1 LTQKFSQFITEE
13 PKEQKYKVLNLVHD
27 TPDDPN
33 KTGDEIERQ
42 AKKMGIDIY
51 QLNIEYGYFTVN
63 EKGNLVAHNYS
74 AEVDQK
80 AVHRGKSKTSE
91 HDEKGWEVDP
101 ENTICFCRIAARP
114 RGNRLAEQVRLYGV
128 KTINSAFTHLICDDK
143 WLNYLAME
151 RAGLRQPRTA
161 LLTHEDNI
169 DLPIKTIG
177 GKYPMIL
184 KTAEGTQGVGV
195 IFIDSRKTLLA
206 TMQLITKID
215 PNIAMIIQE
224 FIKTPYDVRVMV
236 LNGEVVGQLKRPII
250 SGDFRSNI
258 SQGNEPQKMELTELE
273 KSECLKAAK
282 SVKGKWLGIDFIPSE
297 DRENKPPYFIEING
311 SPGTGHIDELND
323 INISKLVL
331 ETFKNRSNW

>member
-1 LTQKFSQFITEE
+1 LTESFSQFITEE
-13 PKEQKYKVLNLVHD
+13 PKEQKYRFLNLIHD
-27 TPDDPN
+27 IPDDPN
-33 KTGDEIERQ
+33 KTGDALVAQ
-42 AKKMGIDIY
+42 AKKMGIDCY
-51 QLNIEYGYFTVN
+51 QLKVADGYFSVN
-63 EKGNLVAHNYS
+63 KKGNLVAHNYHVN
-74 AEVDQK
+74 VDPAKVQ
-80 AVHRGKSKTSE
+80 SKTVE

-101 ENTICFCRIAARP
+101 ENTICFLRVAVG
-114 RGNRLAEQVRLYGV
+114 RGVRLAEQLRLYGV
-128 KTINSAFTHLICDDK
+128 KTINSRFTHMICDDK
-143 WLNYLAME
+143 WLNYSAMF

-161 LLTHEDNI
+161 ILTHEENLDI
-169 DLPIKTIG
+169 PIKEIG

-184 KTAEGTQGVGV
+184 KTAQGTQGVGV
-195 IFIDSRKTLLA
+195 IYIDSKQTLLS
-206 TMQLITKID
+206 TMQLIKKID
-215 PNIAMIIQE
+215 EDCAMLIQE

-236 LNGEVVGQLKRPII
+236 LNGEVVGQLKRPVI

-273 KSECLKAAK
+273 KSECLKAAE

-297 DRENKPPYFIEING
+297 DRKNKPPYFIEING